1 MSAGERTLGTPDAP
15 GPRLFSGPGVSRPAA
30 GGRRTP
36 KSPRTAD
43 LTSCRRRPEGRA
55 ASSARREGHGP
66 GGALGA
72 GPGGARAD
80 PPRGGRSPTG
90 DPTAGPQASPPA
102 RGLSETRA
110 EPVPPSKAAPLSA
123 ELPGGTRRP
132 WRTFHLAAQHRGR
145 PPRAE
150 AAPGEAGAGGRDHPA
165 EPRGRASSASS
176 HPQADVGVSQSREI
190 RYLVHFLK
198 DGICPG

>member
-1 MSAGERTLGTPDAP
+1 MPPARAFSRAQESAAPRPVAGGPRNPP
-15 GPRLFSGPGVSRPAA
+15 GPRISPPAA
-30 GGRRTP
+30 ADPRAEPPLPPGG
-36 KSPRTAD
+36 S
-43 LTSCRRRPEGRA
+43 
-55 ASSARREGHGP
+55 EGHGP